1 MKASFPGCILYCF
14 VFSVLLFAC
23 TTTGMQK
30 PGVKEEKQVA
40 PAEVPT
46 PQVYTKEQRE
56 TLDIFEQILEIYES
70 AENRQAAAQKAEVL
84 YTRIITKYPDTPL
97 AQESYWKLITISVRD
112 YSPPA
117 FDKAEAYYN
126 EFMAKYPGSV
136 LKNAVEQTL
145 INSYAKHA
153 EWGRLLKFCT
163 PAFMKFKDK
172 GIEPAPLVLFMYS
185 DANYRLGNI
194 IEAKEGFKAAMELY
208 PNISYGKM
216 AKKRLEEI
224 RQKAEKK

>member
-1 MKASFPGCILYCF
+1 MKKTFVRCILSCF
-14 VFSVLLFAC
+14 LFSVLLSAC
-23 TTTGMQK
+23 TTTGVQ
-30 PGVKEEKQVA
+30 KEEKQVA
-40 PAEVPT
+40 PAEVAK

-56 TLDIFEQILEIYES
+56 TLDIFTQILEIYEN

-84 YTRIITKYPDTPL
+84 YAKIINEYPDTPL

-117 FDKAEAYYN
+117 FEKAEAYYN
-126 EFMAKYPGSV
+126 EFVTKYPGSV

-145 INSYAKHA
+145 INSYVKHA
-153 EWGRLLKFCT
+153 EWERLLKFCT
-163 PAFMKFKDK
+163 PAFMEFKDTGK
-172 GIEPAPLVLFMYS
+172 EPTPLVLFMYS
-185 DANYRLGNI
+185 NANYRMGNI
-194 IEAKEGFKAAMELY
+194 IEAKEGFTAVLELY

-224 RQKAEKK
+224 GQKEEKQ